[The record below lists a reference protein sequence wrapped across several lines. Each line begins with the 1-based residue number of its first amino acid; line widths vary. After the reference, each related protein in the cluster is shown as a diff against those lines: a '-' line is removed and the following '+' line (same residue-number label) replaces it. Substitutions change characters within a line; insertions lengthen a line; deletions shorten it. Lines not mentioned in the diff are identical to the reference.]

1 MPARAQRCA
10 RSRSACA
17 RNADARER
25 PASGR
30 VRRRRPRASTRPT
43 IEDHAMSHV
52 TNLKCRECG
61 QEYPI
66 KPLHV
71 CEDCFGPLEVI
82 YDYAAIR
89 AAASR
94 AAIGSRPHNLWRY
107 RELLPFDG
115 EPEAGPF
122 SGFTPLLHARRL
134 GAELG
139 LKKLYIKDDT
149 VNHPTLSYKDRVVSV
164 AITKARDFGFTT
176 VSCAST
182 GNLATAV
189 AAHAAR
195 AGLRS
200 VIFMPEGVESGK
212 IVGSSIYGARVITIR
227 GNYDDVNRLCSE
239 IADKYGWAFVN
250 INLRPY
256 YTEGAKTFG
265 FEVAEQLG
273 WKLPQHIVLPTAG
286 GTILPKVAK
295 AFKELK
301 EVGLVHGGEFK
312 IHCAQAAGSAPVVH
326 ALHKNTDLITPVKP
340 DTIAKSIAIGNPAD
354 GFYVLRAVRESGGW
368 GEAAADAEIIVV
380 FKVLARTEGIFAEP
394 AGGTTLAVA
403 LKLIAS
409 GRIKTDESVVV
420 SITGNGYKTLEA
432 VAQSIEPPLVIEAR
446 LKDFDAIYERLGDG
460 KRSLKGAA

>member
-1 MPARAQRCA
+1 
-10 RSRSACA
+10 
-17 RNADARER
+17 
-25 PASGR
+25 
-30 VRRRRPRASTRPT
+30 
-43 IEDHAMSHV
+43 MSYI
-52 TNLKCRECG
+52 TNLKCKECG
-61 QEYPI
+61 QEYPVA
-66 KPLHV
+66 PLHV
-71 CEDCFGPLEVI
+71 CETCFGPLEVN
-82 YDYAAIR
+82 YDYAKIR
-89 AAASR
+89 AAITR
-94 AAIGSRPHNLWRY
+94 AKIEARPHNLWRY
-107 RELLPFDG
+107 RELLPVDS
-115 EPEAGPF
+115 EPEVGPH
-122 SGFTPLLHARRL
+122 SGFTPLVHCKRL

-139 LKKLYIKDDT
+139 LKQLYIKDDT

-164 AITKARDFGFTT
+164 AITKAREFGFTT

-195 AGLRS
+195 AGLKCF
-200 VIFMPEGVESGK
+200 IFMPEGVEAGK
-212 IVGSSIYGARVITIR
+212 IVGSTIYGAQVITIR

-273 WKLPQHIVLPTAG
+273 WKLPDHIVVPTAG

-301 EVGLVHGGEFK
+301 EVGLVKGPNFK
-312 IHCAQAAGSAPVVH
+312 IYSAQAAGSAPVIH
-326 ALHKNTDLITPVKP
+326 ALHKGVDLITPVKP

-354 GFYVLRAVRESGGW
+354 GYYVLLAVRESGGW
-368 GEAAADAEIIVV
+368 GESATDPEIIDAI
-380 FKVLARTEGIFAEP
+380 KLLARTEGIFAEP

-403 LKLIAS
+403 LKLIKQ
-409 GRIKTDESVVV
+409 GRIKSDETVVV

-432 VAQSIEPPLVIEAR
+432 VANAIERPFVIDAR
-446 LKDFDAIYERLGDG
+446 LREFDMLFERLGDA
-460 KRSLKGAA
+460 KSAASA

>member
-1 MPARAQRCA
+1 M
-10 RSRSACA
+10 
-17 RNADARER
+17 
-25 PASGR
+25 
-30 VRRRRPRASTRPT
+30 RR
-43 IEDHAMSHV
+43 
-52 TNLKCRECG
+52 
-61 QEYPI
+61 
-66 KPLHV
+66 
-71 CEDCFGPLEVI
+71 
-82 YDYAAIR
+82 
-89 AAASR
+89 
-94 AAIGSRPHNLWRY
+94 
-107 RELLPFDG
+107 
-115 EPEAGPF
+115 
-122 SGFTPLLHARRL
+122 
-134 GAELG
+134 
-139 LKKLYIKDDT
+139 
-149 VNHPTLSYKDRVVSV
+149 
-164 AITKARDFGFTT
+164 ARD
-176 VSCAST
+176 CK
-182 GNLATAV
+182 
-189 AAHAAR
+189 
-195 AGLRS
+195 S
-200 VIFMPEGVESGK
+200 VIFMPEGVEAGK

-273 WKLPQHIVLPTAG
+273 WKLPNHIVLPTAG

-312 IHCAQAAGSAPVVH
+312 IHCAQAAGAAPVIH
-326 ALHKNTDLITPVKP
+326 ALHKDTDLITPVKP

-368 GEAAADAEIIVV
+368 GEMATDPEIIDAI
-380 FKVLARTEGIFAEP
+380 KLLARTEGIFAEP

-403 LKLIAS
+403 LKLIAA

-432 VAQSIEPPLVIEAR
+432 VAQSIEQPLVIEAR
-446 LKDFDAIYERLGDG
+446 LKDFDAIYESLGDG